1 MTESAIA
8 HEVEIYQYVGDE
20 AVLTWEMEPGLRDNN
35 CIYVFYDFDAAL
47 RERRDYYDELYGLM
61 PEFKAGVNAG
71 EVMVAEV
78 GVLKREIAYHS
89 DVLNTAARI
98 QSKCNELGH
107 DLLVSA
113 SLQALLPSLSQPNR
127 TAASRPAAS

>member
-1 MTESAIA
+1 
-8 HEVEIYQYVGDE
+8 
-20 AVLTWEMEPGLRDNN
+20 MEPGLRNNN
-35 CIYVFYDFDAAL
+35 CIWVFYDFNKAL
-47 RERRDYYDELYGLM
+47 NERRDHYNELYGAM

-98 QSKCNELGH
+98 QSKCNELGY
-107 DLLVSA
+107 DLLISA
-113 SLQALLPSLSQPNR
+113 STQGLLPLEPRLSYTSVGHLELR
-127 TAASRPAAS
+127 AKKKTVEILGVALTDS